1 MRPKLKYFAFLLIA
15 ALVIY
20 HGCAPKEEAAGKFK
34 IDYEQYTLDNGLEV
48 ILHEDRSDPI
58 VAVALQFHVGSNREE
73 VGRTGFAHLFEHMMF
88 QESQHVGQDQFF
100 KKIQAAG
107 GTLNGGTSQDGTI
120 YFEVLP
126 KNALEL
132 ALWLESDRLG
142 FLRSTITQE
151 AFANQQGVVK
161 NEKRQMV
168 DNRPYGHTGYIL
180 GKLLYPEGHPYN
192 WQVIGSMEDLTNA
205 TLKDVHGFHEKW
217 YRPNNCTLVVAGDYD
232 KEQTKALIEKYFGEI
247 EGGSKLAPPQIAPVT
262 LEQTKM
268 AFHEDNFARSPELIM
283 VFPTVQQY
291 HPDSYALSFLGQL
304 LSFSKKAPM
313 YKVIVEE
320 KKLAPRA
327 AAYQRS
333 SEITGEFQVR
343 IRTFPKINLNDVKTA
358 IAETFE
364 KFETESFTE
373 QDVERIKAGIETGFY
388 NRLASILYKAF
399 QLARYN
405 EYAGSPDYL
414 ATDLENIQAVTKAD
428 ILRVYEKYIKDKP
441 YVMTNFVPK
450 GQTDLVVEGAELF
463 PIVEETIAAAEEA
476 AAPAEEFKVEPMTS
490 SFDRSSEPLFGADPK
505 ITLPVVW
512 QDKLANGL
520 KLYGIENHEL
530 PLIQFT
536 MTLKGGQLLDD
547 INKIGV
553 ANLITNI
560 MMEGT
565 KNKTP
570 IELEEAIGD
579 LGANISLYTGRESI
593 NLRVNCLSSKFAD
606 VYNLVEE
613 ILMEP
618 RWDAKEFE
626 RVKRQTLETINR
638 NKANPNAISAA
649 TFNNLIYGN
658 EHIFGYPTIGT
669 QASVESITLDELK
682 GYYNNFFSPSV
693 THVAI
698 AGDISQANAI
708 NTFKSLE
715 AKWAAKE
722 VAFPEYPLPEP
733 REEAMVCF
741 VDVPNAKQ
749 SVIRI
754 GNLGL
759 AYTDQDFYPA
769 YVMNYKLGGSFNSIV
784 NMILREE
791 KGYTYGARSGFSGTN
806 IPGIFSASSSVQSRV
821 TLESVQIFKDSMT
834 GYREGIPAEDLEF
847 TKSALVKSNAL
858 RFETLG
864 ALIGMLNNMANY
876 NLPADYIK
884 TQENIART
892 MTLERHRELAQKY
905 IHPGKMVYLVV
916 GDAATQLKELEQ
928 LGLGKPILIENK

>member
-168 DNRPYGHTGYIL
+168 DNRPYGHTSYIL
-180 GKLLYPEGHPYN
+180 GKLLYPKDHPYN

-388 NRLASILYKAF
+388 NGLASILYKAF

-490 SFDRSSEPLFGADPK
+490 SFDRSSEPLVGADPE

-638 NKANPNAISAA
+638 NKANPNAISAEA
-649 TFNNLIYGN
+649 FNKLIYGN

-715 AKWAAKE
+715 AKWADKE
-722 VAFPEYPLPEP
+722 VAIPEYPLPEP

-806 IPGIFSASSSVQSRV
+806 IPGTFSASSSVQSRV